1 MARRGQHSFMKRQKE
16 IKRKQKALDKM
27 ARRQGKIE
35 QATDVD
41 EQELTEDQEEQE
53 EQEEEED

>member
-35 QATDVD
+35 EATDVD
-41 EQELTEDQEEQE
+41 EEELTEEQE
-53 EQEEEED
+53 EQEEEEED

>member
-41 EQELTEDQEEQE
+41 EEELTENQEEQD
-53 EQEEEED
+53 EEEAD

>member
-35 QATDVD
+35 QDTDVD
-41 EQELTEDQEEQE
+41 EEELTEHQEEQD
-53 EQEEEED
+53 EEEAD

>member
-16 IKRKQKALDKM
+16 RKRKEKALEKM

-35 QATDVD
+35 EATDVD
-41 EQELTEDQEEQE
+41 EEELTGRQEEQDE
-53 EQEEEED
+53 EKAD

>member
-35 QATDVD
+35 EATDVD
-41 EQELTEDQEEQE
+41 EEELTESQEEQD
-53 EQEEEED
+53 EEEAD